1 MSVALNPYL
10 QFDGNTREAVEF
22 YHNIFG
28 GELSM
33 MTFGEGMGETNPDL
47 ASKIMHSSL
56 YLDRGIHIMAA
67 DVPPGMPMDNNGTI
81 SLSSDDAAGG
91 DARTLTSWWEQLSED
106 AEVTMPLEQAPWGDH
121 FGQLR
126 DKYGVTWMVNIP
138 APQH

>member
-10 QFDGNTREAVEF
+10 QFDGITREAVEF
-22 YHNIFG
+22 YHRILG

-33 MTFGEGMGETNPDL
+33 MTFAEGMGETNPAL
-47 ASKIMHSSL
+47 ASMIMHSSL
-56 YLDRGIHIMAA
+56 YVERGIHIMAS
-67 DVPPGMPMDNNGTI
+67 DVPPGMPLESNGTI

-91 DARTLTSWWEQLSED
+91 DAEMLTSWWERLSED

-126 DKYGVTWMVNIP
+126 DKFGVTWMVNIP
-138 APQH
+138 APQL